1 MLNINNC
8 ASIDN
13 ALITIFDMPTPQNT
27 ETGCLLGAS
36 VNIER
41 RKPTHCCL
49 NGCTYN
55 REVSFST
62 CACTEEDFEW

>member
-1 MLNINNC
+1 MLNINNR

-36 VNIER
+36 VNYYRETY
-41 RKPTHCCL
+41 KPTHMLSEWKHIQQRSQFLDLCL
-49 NGCTYN
+49 H
-55 REVSFST
+55 
-62 CACTEEDFEW
+62 